1 MILGITGGIAS
12 GKSTVS
18 EYLRKKDIPVVDADE
33 ISRSITQ
40 KGQKGAQAIYEKLGA
55 DFFSSGEL
63 DRKKLARYCFNN
75 KEHTELLNSILHPII
90 GEEMER
96 QARENKGA
104 KIVIYDVP
112 LLFETG
118 MDKKCDKVLT
128 VYCEKEERIKRAM
141 ERSKMTR
148 EEVSNRINR
157 QMSDEE
163 KLSRSDYKVNNS
175 GTLQETFAQIEDIL
189 REILNG

>member
-18 EYLRKKDIPVVDADE
+18 EYLRQKGIPIVDADE
-33 ISRSITQ
+33 ISRSITK
-40 KGQKGAQAIYEKLGA
+40 KGQKGAQAVYEKLGA

-63 DRKKLARYCFNN
+63 DRKKLAEYCFNN
-75 KEHTELLNSILHPII
+75 KERTELLNSILHPII

-96 QARENKGA
+96 QAREYKNA
-104 KIVIYDVP
+104 KIIIYDVP

-128 VYCEKEERIKRAM
+128 VVCKKEERIKRAM
-141 ERSKMTR
+141 ERSGMTR
-148 EEVSNRINR
+148 EEVIKRIDR

-163 KLSRSDYKVNNS
+163 KVAKSNFKVDNS
-175 GTLQETFAQIEDIL
+175 GTQEETFKQIEEIL